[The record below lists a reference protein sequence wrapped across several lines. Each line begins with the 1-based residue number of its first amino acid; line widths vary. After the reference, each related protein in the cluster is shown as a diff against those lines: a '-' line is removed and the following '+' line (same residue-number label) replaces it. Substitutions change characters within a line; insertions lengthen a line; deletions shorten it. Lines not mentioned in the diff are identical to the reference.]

1 MAKKSYT
8 VVGTAETLGHKP
20 GETFSADL
28 TADQESFYIDGGHL
42 AVGTDQEAPDKVP
55 CPACVEQGLARP
67 PKFDDPSKLEKHYA
81 DKHPAL
87 VAPDSL
93 PEPAGKEE

>member
-1 MAKKSYT
+1 MPKYKVAGPFD
-8 VVGTAETLGHKP
+8 VLGHKP
-20 GETFSADL
+20 GETITQIPDEINVEALLASGAITPADGE
-28 TADQESFYIDGGHL
+28 D
-42 AVGTDQEAPDKVP
+42 EAPEKVP
-55 CPACVEQGLARP
+55 CPACVEQELARP
-67 PKFDDPSKLEKHYA
+67 PKFDDLEKLQKHYA